1 MSEPTWRAGFSPREA
16 LASLPASGAGAPRG
30 LKSALQNRR
39 WVLLVA
45 VLPALAQ
52 NRPVETPFVLES
64 LQIAGNRQIRA
75 DRIIAAS
82 GLRTGTTLQH
92 SDFEAARARLLSTG
106 AFQSVGYEYKSTG
119 KGRTYQA
126 TFDVVENELFPYRF
140 EDLPAEDADLRAALR
155 QAEPIFEDRIPGTA
169 PVLARYAQAVE
180 RFLAA
185 RGVEDFQVG
194 AKLNDEAPGG
204 LSVLFRPAA
213 PRANI
218 AEVRFTG
225 NAAVPTPLLLR
236 RIDEVAI
243 GIPYTEQTMRQR
255 LDSSIRPLYE
265 ARGYVGVAFPKIS
278 TEKAEKVDGA
288 VVTVAVEEGPVYK
301 LGSVKFSGAPSG
313 QASQIEKLAAFPKG
327 GAVNFEEINAG
338 LERVYKR
345 LRTSG
350 YLHAA
355 GKVNR
360 EIHDE
365 NRTVDLA
372 IVLDPGPRYVFGKL
386 AIDGLDILSEP
397 EIRRMWGP
405 MEGKP
410 FNPEFPD
417 SFLGRVRDEKIFENL
432 GKTRAETHIDEAS
445 KTVDVTLYFTGAA
458 PPPDRR
464 RF

>member
-1 MSEPTWRAGFSPREA
+1 MRAIARLVLPLA
-16 LASLPASGAGAPRG
+16 LAAFFGGA
-30 LKSALQNRR
+30 
-39 WVLLVA
+39 
-45 VLPALAQ
+45 ALAQ

-82 GLRTGTTLQH
+82 GLRTGSTVQH
-92 SDFEAARARLLSTG
+92 SDFEAARARLISTG
-106 AFQSVGYEYKSTG
+106 AFQSVGYEYKATG
-119 KGRTYQA
+119 KRGAYQG
-126 TFDVVENELFPYRF
+126 TFEVVENELFRYRF
-140 EDLPAEDADLRAALR
+140 EDLPADDADLRAAVA
-155 QAEPIFEDRIPGTA
+155 QVDPIFEDRIPGTA

-185 RGVEDFQVG
+185 HSVADFQVG
-194 AKLNDEAPGG
+194 AKLNDEAPDG

-225 NAAVPTPLLLR
+225 NAALPTPQLLR

-243 GIPYTEQTMRQR
+243 GIPYTEQAMRQR
-255 LDSSIRPLYE
+255 LDASIRPLYE
-265 ARGYVGVAFPKIS
+265 ARGYIRVAFPKIS

-301 LGSVKFSGAPSG
+301 LGSVKFSGAPAS
-313 QASQIEKLAAFPKG
+313 QAPQIEKLGAFPKG
-327 GAVNFEEINAG
+327 DTVNFQEINAG

-345 LRTSG
+345 LRTVG
-350 YLHAA
+350 YLHAT

-372 IVLDPGPRYVFGKL
+372 IVLDPGPRYVFGRL
-386 AIDGLDILSEP
+386 AIDGLDIISEP
-397 EIRRMWGP
+397 VIRKMWGP

-432 GKTRAETHIDEAS
+432 GKTHAETHIDEAS
-445 KTVDVTLYFTGAA
+445 KTVDVTLYFTGAGPA
-458 PPPDRR
+458 PERPR
-464 RF
+464 

>member
-1 MSEPTWRAGFSPREA
+1 MSGAVGLGKMVAQA
-16 LASLPASGAGAPRG
+16 LACDQDKLKLVLP
-30 LKSALQNRR
+30 
-39 WVLLVA
+39 VLLVA
-45 VLPALAQ
+45 VLPVLAQ
-52 NRPVETPFVLES
+52 NRPVENPFVLES

-82 GLRTGTTLQH
+82 GLRTGSTVQH

-119 KGRTYQA
+119 KGRTYQG
-126 TFDVVENELFPYRF
+126 TFEVVENELFPYRF

-155 QAEPIFEDRIPGTA
+155 QVEPMFEDRIPGTA
-169 PVLARYAQAVE
+169 PLLARYAQAVE
-180 RFLAA
+180 RFLTG
-185 RGVEDFQVG
+185 RGVEDFRVG

-225 NAAVPTPLLLR
+225 SAAVPTPLLLR

-243 GIPYTEQTMRQR
+243 GVPYTEQAMRQR

-265 ARGYVGVAFPKIS
+265 ARGYIRVAFPKIS
-278 TEKAEKVDGA
+278 TEKAETVDGT

-301 LGSVKFSGAPSG
+301 LGSVKFSGAPAG
-313 QASQIEKLAAFPKG
+313 QALQIERVAAFPKG
-327 GAVNFEEINAG
+327 DAVNFDEIKAG
-338 LERVYKR
+338 LDSVYKR
-345 LRTSG
+345 LRTAG
-350 YLHAA
+350 YLHAS
-355 GKVNR
+355 GKINR

-365 NRTVDLA
+365 DRTVDLA

-386 AIDGLDILSEP
+386 AINGLDIISEP
-397 EIRRMWGP
+397 VIRKMWGP

-410 FNPEFPD
+410 FDPEFPD
-417 SFLGRVRDEKIFENL
+417 SFLGRVKDEKIFENL
-432 GKTRAETHIDEAS
+432 GKTRAETHIDEMS
-445 KTVDVTLYFTGAA
+445 KTVDVTLYFTGAGA
-458 PPPDRR
+458 APDRR
-464 RF
+464 RPDVQ